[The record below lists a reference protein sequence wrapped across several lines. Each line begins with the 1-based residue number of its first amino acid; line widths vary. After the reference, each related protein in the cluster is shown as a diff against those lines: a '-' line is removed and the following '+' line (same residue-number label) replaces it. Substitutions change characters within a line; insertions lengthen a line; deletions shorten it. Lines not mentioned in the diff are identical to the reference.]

1 MRLFK
6 SSTFMPVFFI
16 DYRTH
21 LLAQSAIGAFVFINF
36 RIPKSFNINMKFDGL
51 VDTHIPTSIASTTF
65 GFIGLGLIGG
75 SIAKG
80 IKRACPTARIMAYMR
95 TRAKLEQ
102 AKEDGIVDVILDG
115 IGEPL
120 LECDIIFLCTPVE
133 YNAQYLTQIRP
144 FLKPGALITDVGST
158 KEDIHRVVTTLH
170 MEEFFVGGHPM
181 AGSEKT
187 GYENSTDHLLENAY
201 YIVTPTAKTK
211 QEDADRLVEIARSIG
226 SIPIVLDYHE
236 HDRIVAAISHLPH
249 LIASSLVNL
258 VKDSDNQNEL
268 MKRLAAGGFKDIT
281 RIASSSPEMW
291 EQICMTNTGNIID
304 MMEHYIA
311 SLTQILDSLKQHRGD
326 DIYEL
331 FDTSR
336 TYRNSI
342 SESRKGSV
350 TPEYSFT
357 VDIVDEPGAISTLSC
372 ILSARGISIGNIGIN
387 HNREQGEGALKIV
400 FYNKESMEQ
409 AWAQLK
415 KYNYELIPKH

>member
-1 MRLFK
+1 
-6 SSTFMPVFFI
+6 
-16 DYRTH
+16 
-21 LLAQSAIGAFVFINF
+21 
-36 RIPKSFNINMKFDGL
+36 MKD
-51 VDTHIPTSIASTTF
+51 TTF

-75 SIAKG
+75 SIARG
-80 IKRACPTARIMAYMR
+80 IKRTYPDARIMAYMR
-95 TRAKLEQ
+95 TRAKLDQ
-102 AKEDGIVDVILDG
+102 AKADGIVDVILDG

-120 LECDIIFLCTPVE
+120 QECDIIFLCTPVE
-133 YNAQYLTQIRP
+133 YNAEYLSKIRP
-144 FLKPGALITDVGST
+144 FVKPGALITDVGST
-158 KEDIHRVVTTLH
+158 KEDIHRAVTALD
-170 MEEFFVGGHPM
+170 MEDIFVGGHPM

-201 YIVTPTAKTK
+201 YIITPTTKSRKEDTDRIVEVAKT
-211 QEDADRLVEIARSIG
+211 IG

-258 VKDSDNQNEL
+258 VKDSDNPEGL

-291 EQICMTNTGNIID
+291 EQICMTNTDNIID
-304 MMEHYIA
+304 MMEHYIT
-311 SLTQILDSLKQHRGD
+311 SLNQILDSLKERRGA
-326 DIYEL
+326 DIHEL

-336 TYRNSI
+336 IYRNSI
-342 SESRKGSV
+342 SENRKGSLA
-350 TPEYSFT
+350 PEYSFT

-400 FYNKESMEQ
+400 FYDENSMQQ

-415 KYNYELIPKH
+415 KYNYELIPKR

>member
-1 MRLFK
+1 
-6 SSTFMPVFFI
+6 
-16 DYRTH
+16 
-21 LLAQSAIGAFVFINF
+21 
-36 RIPKSFNINMKFDGL
+36 MKD
-51 VDTHIPTSIASTTF
+51 TTF

-75 SIAKG
+75 SIARG

-95 TRAKLEQ
+95 TRAKREQ

-133 YNAQYLTQIRP
+133 YNAQYLTQIRS

-258 VKDSDNQNEL
+258 VKDSDNQSEL

-342 SESRKGSV
+342 SENRKGSV

>member
-1 MRLFK
+1 MNTRITEMLGIEYPIIQGG
-6 SSTFMPVFFI
+6 MAWVAE
-16 DYRTH
+16 H
-21 LLAQSAIGAFVFINF
+21 NLAAAVSEAG
-36 RIPKSFNINMKFDGL
+36 
-51 VDTHIPTSIASTTF
+51 
-65 GFIGLGLIGG
+65 GLGLIGG
-75 SIAKG
+75 SIARG

>member
-1 MRLFK
+1 
-6 SSTFMPVFFI
+6 
-16 DYRTH
+16 
-21 LLAQSAIGAFVFINF
+21 
-36 RIPKSFNINMKFDGL
+36 MKD
-51 VDTHIPTSIASTTF
+51 TTF

-75 SIAKG
+75 SIARG
-80 IKRACPTARIMAYMR
+80 IKRACPAARIMAYMR

-291 EQICMTNTGNIID
+291 EQICMTNRKNISRILTD
-304 MMEHYIA
+304 YIA
-311 SLTQILDSLKQHRGD
+311 SLEKIKDQLDEAKSGA
-326 DIYEL
+326 IYHL
-331 FDTSR
+331 FETSR
-336 TYRNSI
+336 DYRNSLPV
-342 SESRKGSV
+342 KGNG
-350 TPEYSFT
+350 PLARIYEIYC
-357 VDIVDEPGAISTLSC
+357 DMVDEAGGIATLATILASNQISLK
-372 ILSARGISIGNIGIN
+372 NIGIV
-387 HNREQGEGALKIV
+387 HSREFIEAVLRIE
-400 FYNKESMEQ
+400 FYDEESMKSAIEI
-409 AWAQLK
+409 LRK
-415 KYNYELIPKH
+415 HRYVIYER